1 MQLGRKA
8 DAMYGNQ
15 VQVPEAKELLSAA
28 FNAGV
33 NLFDNAETYASGKAE
48 EIMGQAF
55 KELGYKRSDLV
66 VTTKIYFGTGSK
78 WPNATGLSRKHII
91 EGTKDSL
98 KRLQMDYVDLSV
110 ARWGLRA
117 DLPCCP
123 LLLPP
128 RLTAAVP
135 PSLNGAVDL
144 LYCHRPDAET
154 PIEETVRAMNWVID
168 QGWAFYWGTSEWSA
182 EQIEEAWS
190 IAEDLDLIGP
200 SMEQPEY
207 NIFHRKRVEEEYAPL
222 YDKYGTG
229 LTTWSPLASGVLTG
243 KYSGGKVPEGSRFGL
258 EGYKS
263 LADRALKGEK
273 AHQLDLADQLKPIA
287 QDLGCSL
294 AQLSL
299 AWCVKNPHVSSVIT
313 GSTKVPQLEE
323 NMKALEY
330 VPKLTDELM
339 AKIDKITSAKAPP
352 SEE

>member
-1 MQLGRKA
+1 MEYRHLGRTGLKVSA
-8 DAMYGNQ
+8 LSYGAWVTYGNQ

-91 EGTKDSL
+91 EGTKASL
-98 KRLQMDYVDLSV
+98 KRLDMEY
-110 ARWGLRA
+110 
-117 DLPCCP
+117 
-123 LLLPP
+123 
-128 RLTAAVP
+128 
-135 PSLNGAVDL
+135 VDL
-144 LYCHRPDAET
+144 LYCHRPDPET

-182 EQIEEAWS
+182 EQIEEAWT

-200 SMEQPEY
+200 SVEQPEY

-222 YDKYGTG
+222 YDKYGIG

-258 EGYKS
+258 DSYKW

-273 AHQLDLADQLKPIA
+273 AHQIDLADQLKPIA

-299 AWCVKNPHVSSVIT
+299 AWLLKNPNVSSVIT

-339 AKIDKITSAKAPP
+339 AKIEKITSAKAPP